1 MALVAYDQFGIILK
15 VLSHDLHINT
25 ICVRDRDDLF
35 LYSLLHIHEDADLI
49 HAEFEVER
57 E

>member
-1 MALVAYDQFGIILK
+1 MALVAYDQFGIIWK